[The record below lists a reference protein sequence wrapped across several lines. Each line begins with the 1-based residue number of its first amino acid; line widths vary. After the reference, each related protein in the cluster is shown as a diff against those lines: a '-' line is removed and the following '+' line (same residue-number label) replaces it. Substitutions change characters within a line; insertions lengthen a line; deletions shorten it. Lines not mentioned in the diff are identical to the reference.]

1 MSSLQPGQIRFE
13 HHALPALAAGS
24 YQIEVRQTVER
35 GTKVPEHLQTFERD
49 QRLRVEGPRFGLGA
63 DDVHAAYPP
72 ANSAGDHTGV
82 LPHVVLRRRGLPW
95 EIDIAGD
102 NATRGRQ
109 PGPPWP
115 VPWLALLVFRPD
127 DPAPAPPTA
136 TGTYAE
142 LLGAAAAATHR
153 LPALTDAPDPGE
165 GDQPRLTVVD
175 IPAAT
180 FDAVLPAE
188 SDLPWTAHVREVRTD
203 GKELLGLDEDGWFSV
218 VIANRVPGEGVNTVH
233 LVSLEGWRDALP
245 ASSRSGPPAS
255 AGDPPCRMVSLASWS
270 FTSRDRGSF
279 ESLMD
284 ELDVGRLVS
293 ARSAPE
299 REAPAATGAD
309 ADRLAR
315 AAQVVT
321 EAIGDGFV
329 PLRYDMRHGETTVAW
344 YRGPLTPVPVP
355 RSGAGGPL
363 PSAEAG
369 LVYHPDLGMFDAS
382 YAVAWQIG
390 RLLAL
395 ADAGFAATLMGWRQR
410 VQAHGDW
417 LDAQEQVRAHHAR
430 MTTLQAIKD
439 LEERAGRWREE
450 DRASSE
456 LLDAARITLEV
467 GLRELVLAT
476 WDPDDAAIAERER
489 FDAAIRSRLPVLWS
503 PTPGLAPRAQ
513 RDRVV
518 DDIASLV
525 LDIWD
530 PDRTDIVDPG
540 GPGGRF
546 RGRLAELVDEVWDA
560 GAFETASAVD
570 ADRRRLA
577 EELRELVLKIWDPDA
592 LATAV
597 ARHATDDVLG
607 GLLRPGIGPVLP
619 AAPDTKARLAGGVA

>member
-1 MSSLQPGQIRFE
+1 MSSLRPGEVRFV
-13 HHALPALAAGS
+13 HHALPALAVGS
-24 YQIEVRQTVER
+24 YRIEVQQAVER
-35 GTKVPEHLQTFERD
+35 GAVAPEHLQTFERS

-63 DDVHAAYPP
+63 DDVHAVYPP

-95 EIDIAGD
+95 ALDIVGD
-102 NATRGRQ
+102 NAARGQQ

-127 DPAPAPPTA
+127 DPTPAPPTA

-142 LLGAAAAATHR
+142 LLGAAASATHR
-153 LPALTDAPDPGE
+153 LPALTHVPDSAE
-165 GDQPRLTVVD
+165 RDQRRLTVVD
-175 IPAAT
+175 IPAST
-180 FDAVLPAE
+180 LEAVLPAE

-203 GKELLGLDEDGWFSV
+203 DKELLGLDEDGWFSV

-233 LVSLEGWRDALP
+233 LVSLEGWRDSLP
-245 ASSRSGPPAS
+245 ASSRTVPPAS

-270 FTSRDRGSF
+270 FTSADRGTF
-279 ESLMD
+279 ESKMG
-284 ELDVGRLVS
+284 ELDVGRLVA
-293 ARSAPE
+293 ARPAPE
-299 REAPAATGAD
+299 RQAGAAAASD
-309 ADRLAR
+309 ADLVAR

-321 EAIGDGFV
+321 KAVGDGFV

-395 ADAGFAATLMGWRQR
+395 ADAGFAGALMDWRQR
-410 VQAHGDW
+410 LQGQSDW
-417 LDAQEQVRAHHAR
+417 LDAQEQVRAHHAQ
-430 MTTLQAIKD
+430 MTTLQAIGD
-439 LEERAGRWREE
+439 LEERVEQWRERDRE
-450 DRASSE
+450 SAAVMDRAR
-456 LLDAARITLEV
+456 LRLEV
-467 GLRELVLAT
+467 DLRELVLMT
-476 WDPDDAAIAERER
+476 WDPDGAASAERDR
-489 FDAAIRSRLPVLWS
+489 FDAAIRTHLPVLWS
-503 PTPGLAPRAQ
+503 PTPGLTPRDQ
-513 RDRVV
+513 VTRVV
-518 DDIASLV
+518 DGVAELV

-530 PDRTDIVDPG
+530 PDRTDIADPH
-540 GPGGRF
+540 GPAGRF
-546 RGRLAELVDEVWDA
+546 RGRLAELVDGVLDPLELEA
-560 GAFETASAVD
+560 ASAAD
-570 ADRRRLA
+570 ADRAHLA
-577 EELRELVLKIWDPDA
+577 DEVRELVLRIWDPDA

-597 ARHATDDVLG
+597 ARHAADGVLT
-607 GLLRPGIGPVLP
+607 GLLGPVLP